1 MQVYLLATTTESA
14 VWVSPRTA
22 WQCVPD
28 LGTASSRSGIEEV
41 KTTSKNPSYKIKIII
56 LTTKPQSKLLKALED
71 KETERQRT
79 KKWFR
84 SNFFQV
90 LFLAFL
96 GFAFPMFKISD
107 QMSASP
113 SKKKSEKI
121 RLAFIV
127 FFYLCCSSLQVLHK
141 LNLHGKKGQL
151 LHLKTRT
158 KPS

>member
-1 MQVYLLATTTESA
+1 MLATTTESA

-71 KETERQRT
+71 KETERQDH
-79 KKWFR
+79 KKMV
-84 SNFFQV
+84 SNLSFIFG
-90 LFLAFL
+90 LL
-96 GFAFPMFKISD
+96 GFRFPMFKISD

-113 SKKKSEKI
+113 SKKSEKI

>member
-1 MQVYLLATTTESA
+1 
-14 VWVSPRTA
+14 
-22 WQCVPD
+22 
-28 LGTASSRSGIEEV
+28 V

-71 KETERQRT
+71 KETERQDH
-79 KKWFR
+79 KKMV
-84 SNFFQV
+84 SNFFPQV

-107 QMSASP
+107 QMSASLLQ
-113 SKKKSEKI
+113 KKSEKI